1 MEKRKIE
8 SAAELVNAL
17 ELGVGV
23 EELTYNLDNKTKE
36 WIRKSSRII
45 VSTSTRYRV
54 ESSHFRYAEPVE
66 VVELWGWK
74 ETRARWWDSK
84 ELENKFKPFTRKRT
98 QIIQNGEIIWTK
110 TEKI

>member
-23 EELTYNLDNKTKE
+23 KRLSTILTDGTE
-36 WIRKSSRII
+36 VWVRF
-45 VSTSTRYRV
+45 VSLFLQIPKVRRDI
-54 ESSHFRYAEPVE
+54 ESKKFRYAEPVE
-66 VVELWGWK
+66 VVELWGDK
-74 ETRARWWDSK
+74 NIFEEVKCRRDTHK
-84 ELENKFKPFTRKRT
+84 QT